1 MAVQPDPTIHF
12 IGNATMLVRIGGLTI
27 LTDPNFVHAGES
39 VPLGYG
45 LSAKRLTDPSMEI
58 EDLPPLDLV
67 LLSHYH
73 GDHFD
78 QVAEAKLDRMVPIV
92 TTPQAAGTLEDLGFR
107 AVRGL
112 ETWEA
117 VEPGTPHGRVRIT
130 SLPGRHAP
138 GILTI
143 ALPDVMGSLVESWP
157 AGAPPDAE
165 PTARLYISGDTLMY
179 EGVREIAERVPV
191 IDTAVLHLGG
201 TRVMGI
207 TVTMDAEQG
216 VEAVR
221 TLRPHRVVPIHYDDY
236 DAFESPL
243 EDFIG
248 AAREAGFG
256 DHLRIVRRGETIV
269 LDPGRVPSL
278 AEDAVGAAT
287 PGDDRQV
294 HGST

>member
-1 MAVQPDPTIHF
+1 MAEQSHPTIQF
-12 IGNATMLVRIGGLTI
+12 IGNATTLIRIGGLTI

-45 LSAKRLTDPSMEI
+45 LSAKRLTDPAIEI

-78 QVAEAKLDRMVPIV
+78 QVAEAKLDRMLPIV
-92 TTPQAAGTLEDLGFR
+92 TTPQAAGTLQDLGFR
-107 AVRGL
+107 VARGL
-112 ETWEA
+112 ETWESF
-117 VEPGTPHGRVRIT
+117 EPAAQNGRVRIT

-138 GILTI
+138 GVLQI
-143 ALPDVMGSLVESWP
+143 ALPDVMGSLIESWSLD
-157 AGAPPDAE
+157 APGDSQ
-165 PTARLYISGDTLMY
+165 PTTRLYISGDTLMY
-179 EGVREIAERVPV
+179 VGIAEIAERVPA

-221 TLRPHRVVPIHYDDY
+221 TLRPERVVPIHYDDY
-236 DAFESPL
+236 DVFESPL
-243 EDFIG
+243 EDFIA
-248 AAREAGFG
+248 AARDAGLG
-256 DHLRIVRRGETIV
+256 DQLRVIRRGETLV
-269 LDPGRVPSL
+269 LDSGRVPTL
-278 AEDAVGAAT
+278 EEDAIDGSTPVG
-287 PGDDRQV
+287 DRAV
-294 HGST
+294 HGVM